1 MTAGRGRPRLP
12 DEPYIPPTA
21 EERAAGTTLACRV
34 CGLERRSDDFSDG
47 QRRSS
52 WPQCRTCA
60 RRRERALRERRGH
73 SWTRAK
79 NVKQFYGLTLEDVQA
94 LRARQGHRCPICDEP
109 LDPPDDQAAI
119 DHCYRTGLVRGVLH
133 PICNVGLGHFSDDPQ
148 RLRRAASY
156 LEEAQRRV
164 DDPGARFIPA
174 ERLGRRPGT

>member
-1 MTAGRGRPRLP
+1 MAAGRGRPRLP
-12 DEPYIPPTA
+12 DDPYIPPTD

-60 RRRERALRERRGH
+60 RQRVRDQASRRGTDH
-73 SWTRAK
+73 GRANNIK
-79 NVKQFYGLTLEDVQA
+79 RMYGLTLDDVREM
-94 LRARQGHRCPICDEP
+94 RAQQGDRCPICQEALGP
-109 LDPPDDQAAI
+109 SHAEAAV
-119 DHCYRTGLVRGVLH
+119 DHRPRTGFVRRLLH
-133 PICNVGLGHFSDDPQ
+133 PLCNTGLGHFCDDPE

-164 DDPGARFIPA
+164 DDPDARFIPA
-174 ERLGRRPGT
+174 RRLGRQRRT